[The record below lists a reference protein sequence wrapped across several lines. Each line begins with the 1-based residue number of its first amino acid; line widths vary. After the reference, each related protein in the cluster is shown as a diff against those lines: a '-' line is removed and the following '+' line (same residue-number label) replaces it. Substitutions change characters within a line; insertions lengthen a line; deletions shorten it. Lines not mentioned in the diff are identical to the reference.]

1 MVGEMPRLRELRV
14 TSNQITEIPHF
25 LSTLDSLTHFDV
37 DHNRLAGATPSC
49 LTGLHSLRI
58 LNLSHNNGL
67 SEFASE
73 LTKLRFPFDEMRPA
87 TLFARKMSQKQLRRQ
102 QIQLLLNGG
111 ERTSYRIR
119 ERLPG
124 ADAAGGSRPPGAG
137 DRRGWALVR
146 FVVFGEQG
154 HHEHRNVPT
163 SAISSSSSSSDAEE
177 DDEDE
182 SGGGASMLIEQGKEL
197 EQARK
202 GLVRRM
208 RHRYVSNG
216 RSLLHHY

>member
-1 MVGEMPRLRELRV
+1 MVGDMPRLRELRA
-14 TSNQITEIPHF
+14 TSNHISEMPHF
-25 LSTLDSLTHFDV
+25 LSTLDSLTHLDV

-49 LTGLHSLRI
+49 LTGLYSLRI
-58 LNLSHNNGL
+58 LNLSHNGL
-67 SEFASE
+67 SKLTSE
-73 LTKLRFPFDEMRPA
+73 LTKLRFPLDEMRPA
-87 TLFARKMSQKQLRRQ
+87 TLFARKSSQKQLRRQ
-102 QIQLLLNGG
+102 QMLLLLNGG

-137 DRRGWALVR
+137 DRHGWALVR

-154 HHEHRNVPT
+154 HDVHRDVPT
-163 SAISSSSSSSDAEE
+163 SAVSSSSSSSNAEE

-182 SGGGASMLIEQGKEL
+182 SGGGASMLIERGKEL

-202 GLVRRM
+202 GLVKRM
-208 RHRYVSNG
+208 RHRYVSNS
-216 RSLLHHY
+216 RSLLTL

>member
-1 MVGEMPRLRELRV
+1 MPLIVGLFWLCIRSLLTLRSRCR
-14 TSNQITEIPHF
+14 
-25 LSTLDSLTHFDV
+25 D
-37 DHNRLAGATPSC
+37 

-119 ERLPG
+119 ERLP

-137 DRRGWALVR
+137 DRHGWALVR
-146 FVVFGEQG
+146 FVVFGEQD
-154 HHEHRNVPT
+154 HDVHRHVRT
-163 SAISSSSSSSDAEE
+163 SAVSSSSSSSDAEE
-177 DDEDE
+177 DDEDK
-182 SGGGASMLIEQGKEL
+182 SGGGASMLIEQGREL

-202 GLVRRM
+202 GLVKRM
-208 RHRYVSNG
+208 RNRYVSNS
-216 RSLLHHY
+216 RSLLHLY

>member
-1 MVGEMPRLRELRV
+1 VVGEMPRLRELRV
-14 TSNQITEIPHF
+14 TSNHIMEMPHF

-58 LNLSHNNGL
+58 LNLSHNGL
-67 SEFASE
+67 SELASE
-73 LTKLRFPFDEMRPA
+73 LTKLRFHFDEMRPA
-87 TLFARKMSQKQLRRQ
+87 TLFARKTSQKQLHRQ

-154 HHEHRNVPT
+154 HHVHRDVPT

-197 EQARK
+197 EEARK

-208 RHRYVSNG
+208 RHRYVISS